1 MFGKGVQL
9 CVGMIS
15 YSNQIQIPIPMAM
28 GEEIHLAST
37 DIEDMRTQEEE
48 GEEKAENKTCH
59 VLS

>member
-1 MFGKGVQL
+1 
-9 CVGMIS
+9 MIS

-37 DIEDMRTQEEE
+37 EIEDMRTQEEE
-48 GEEKAENKTCH
+48 GEEKAENKTSH